1 MRVMKEG
8 QNLTQNDVL
17 EEIDDRTITF
27 KHTMNETEHDRSNML
42 EDATID
48 DRRSSSFSKVQI
60 IE

>member
-8 QNLTQNDVL
+8 QTLSQNDVL

-27 KHTMNETEHDRSNML
+27 KHTMNETENDRSNML

-48 DRRSSSFSKVQI
+48 DRGSSSFSKV
-60 IE
+60 